1 MFRETLDSNSRN
13 VLQFITPS
21 FGVGFQSRDSTG
33 GPSSYTAGAHQTV
46 PYWLKLERHANTFNG
61 YASADGNAWMLV
73 SSRTNS
79 MPNQIYAGLAVTAH
93 NNAASSI
100 ATFDSVQV
108 VISTPPPFPSSLNIA
123 RLPDGTVQLTIFG
136 QTGATFRS
144 ETSSDLFVWAPIAT
158 NVNTSGTVQVLDSTA
173 RSRPRRF
180 YRVVSAP

>member
-1 MFRETLDSNSRN
+1 MKRVPDNKFSFLGTEERIRKLINSLRVGVLLQGPETEILFS
-13 VLQFITPS
+13 
-21 FGVGFQSRDSTG
+21 
-33 GPSSYTAGAHQTV
+33 
-46 PYWLKLERHANTFNG
+46 
-61 YASADGNAWMLV
+61 
-73 SSRTNS
+73 
-79 MPNQIYAGLAVTAH
+79 
-93 NNAASSI
+93 NNAALSI

-144 ETSSDLFVWAPIAT
+144 EASSDLFVWAPIAT